1 MPIVKDTVPG
11 ATAPKGGH
19 LGILTDEL
27 RQEIFAVER
36 GNTVYI
42 IEDPTKADK
51 IFRFILLSASHKRLV
66 FKCHCG
72 NPKCSAVYTFT
83 ASKQGQHL
91 SPGASAAGAPSP
103 KAGSPTGQS

>member
-1 MPIVKDTVPG
+1 MPIVKDRTHSAP
-11 ATAPKGGH
+11 APKGGH

-27 RQEIFAVER
+27 TQEIFAVER

-51 IFRFILLSASHKRLV
+51 VFRFLLVSASHKRLV

-72 NPKCSAVYTFT
+72 NPKCTAVYTFT
-83 ASKQGQHL
+83 ASKSGQHL
-91 SPGASAAGAPSP
+91 SA
-103 KAGSPTGQS
+103 QQR